1 MSSTKPKDAADL
13 VNLYAEKY
21 VEFSQT
27 QLLNSLEAANTQLQ
41 KRLDSITE
49 KRKSIAAPLTAV
61 TSQLAANPGNA
72 GLAQQQAVLAASLKP
87 ELDALDAQQALYVK
101 AQENLALSSQLTPVA
116 VAQALSKATPPS
128 TPVSPK
134 PIRNSIIGFMFGL
147 GLGLALALAREFLDQ
162 SIRTAEDLER
172 TAKGRYPI
180 LGVIPE
186 GTAAEMAGLPGVAD
200 HSAVAEAFRALRT
213 SVRFE
218 GLDRP
223 LKVIQITSG
232 SAGEGKTTA
241 AANLGRMLAQDGH
254 RVAIVCCDLR
264 RPTIHKLFNVPVTPG
279 LADVVL
285 GTEALA
291 SAITQVDNQTF
302 LLPAGSAPPNPSE
315 LLGSS
320 RAEAVIVALAKEMDY
335 VVIDTTPGPA
345 RHRRHRGLPLRRRHD
360 PHRQRR

>member
-1 MSSTKPKDAADL
+1 M
-13 VNLYAEKY
+13 
-21 VEFSQT
+21 
-27 QLLNSLEAANTQLQ
+27 
-41 KRLDSITE
+41 
-49 KRKSIAAPLTAV
+49 
-61 TSQLAANPGNA
+61 LAAT
-72 GLAQQQAVLAASLKP
+72 LKP
-87 ELDALDAQQALYVK
+87 ELDALDNQQALYVK
-101 AQENLALSSQLTPVA
+101 AQENLALSSQLTPVSI
-116 VAQALSKATPPS
+116 AQELNKATPPS

-134 PIRNSIIGFMFGL
+134 PIRNSIIGFMAGM

-162 SIRTAEDLER
+162 SIRTADDLEK
-172 TAKGRYPI
+172 TVKGRYPI

-186 GTAAEMAGLPGVAD
+186 ASAAEIARLTTVGE

-232 SAGEGKTTA
+232 SAAEGKTTA

-254 RVAIVCCDLR
+254 RVAVVCCDLR
-264 RPTIHKLFNVPVTPG
+264 RPTIHELFNVRVSPG

-302 LLPAGSAPPNPSE
+302 VLPAGSAPPNPSE

-320 RAEAVIVALAKEMDY
+320 RAEAVIVALANEMDY
-335 VVIDTTPGPA
+335 VVIDTTPVLPVTDAIVVSRFVDATIVVVNAGDTTRNQLHQTLTSLEQASAPISGLVLNRA
-345 RHRRHRGLPLRRRHD
+345 SGNDRYGGYGYGYGYGYNYGSAPKASKRLRSGDAGLPAGDQDSPISVR
-360 PHRQRR
+360 